1 VDSRNKFIAKQRSL
15 PIIWAW
21 FPCLTRTR
29 SLTKKTSESVLKQHS
44 YRLSEMET
52 VLGLLDPSL
61 DSYVSQAEFLKPNR
75 RVVNL
80 LRLSLS
86 YIDLDIY
93 NSSEFSHLKNYAPE
107 SIVIVTCFV

>member
-1 VDSRNKFIAKQRSL
+1 
-15 PIIWAW
+15 
-21 FPCLTRTR
+21 
-29 SLTKKTSESVLKQHS
+29 
-44 YRLSEMET
+44 MET

-93 NSSEFSHLKNYAPE
+93 NSSDFSHLKNYAPE
-107 SIVIVTCFV
+107 SVAEFLNVLKHFQTFFWLELRKSRGYLYRDSNLFRLMMRSIIGLRFIPIRV